1 MADVVLVFFV
11 EFVVGFFGEAGA
23 PETDTFVETEA
34 DAFEEKSVL
43 QAAKVFEV
51 GVTAEGDV

>member
-1 MADVVLVFFV
+1 MTDVVLVFFV

-43 QAAKVFEV
+43 QAAKVFEM
-51 GVTAEGDV
+51 GVAPEGEV